1 MKYILYKD
9 LTFFTSEVLKI
20 TGLDK
25 FSREAVTLGLCETSL
40 RGVDS
45 HGIRLLP
52 HYIDSALKGR
62 KNPKPKFKFIKKYKA
77 LVTLDADNAF
87 GHSAGM
93 KAIDYCSKLADK
105 NGLGLVLVK
114 NSSHPG
120 AMASMALRASR
131 KGYACFAFT
140 HADSLMLAFNGV
152 ESLFGTNPFCFS
164 CPSGKKEPYCLDMAT
179 TLISWNKLLTFK
191 KNDTK
196 LKGGMAADMFGN
208 QTLDPKKATSLLPA
222 GGYKGFALASMIEI
236 LCGVMTGMPFAR
248 SLLPMFTSPMD
259 KKRHLGQFYLVF
271 KIDGAI
277 SKNQYLKQMKLYSKM
292 IRSQKQK
299 NKNKVMMPND
309 PEIQNSKTR
318 LKNGIPLNLET
329 YSELVKISK
338 NTGVNL
344 KIIK

>member
-1 MKYILYKD
+1 MKYISYKN
-9 LTFFTSEVLKI
+9 LTFFTTEVLKK

-25 FSREAVTLGLCETSL
+25 FSRDSVALGLCETSL

-62 KNPKPKFKFIKKYKA
+62 KNPKPNFKFFKKYNA
-77 LVTLDADNAF
+77 LATLDADNAF

-93 KAIDYCSKLADK
+93 KAIDYCLKLADK

-140 HADSLMLAFNGV
+140 HADSLMLAFNGID
-152 ESLFGTNPFCFS
+152 SLFGTNPFCFS

-179 TLISWNKLLTFK
+179 TLISWNKLLTYK
-191 KNDTK
+191 KNNKK
-196 LKGGMAADMFGN
+196 LKNDMAADKFGN
-208 QTLDPKKATSLLPA
+208 QTLDPKKANSLFPA

-236 LCGVMTGMPFAR
+236 LCGVMTGMPFGR
-248 SLLPMFTSPMD
+248 SLLPMFTSPMN

-277 SKNQYLKQMKLYSKM
+277 SKNQYIKQMKLYSNM
-292 IRSQKQK
+292 IRSQKSK
-299 NKNKVMMPND
+299 TKNKVMMPND

-318 LKNGIPLNLET
+318 LKNGIPLSKEMYTALI
-329 YSELVKISK
+329 KISK
-338 NTGVNL
+338 KTGVNL
-344 KIIK
+344 KIVK